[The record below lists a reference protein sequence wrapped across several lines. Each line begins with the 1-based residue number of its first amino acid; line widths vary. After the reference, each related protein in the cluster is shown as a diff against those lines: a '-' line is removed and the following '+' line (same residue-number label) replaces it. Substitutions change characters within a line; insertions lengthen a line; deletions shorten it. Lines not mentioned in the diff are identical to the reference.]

1 MTLNPDGLSGSEMH
15 SLLASLSALRIRDR
29 ERLKRRLAQVASR
42 EDLERFASE
51 VAKAGKRSLVDA
63 AARLKIA
70 YPEELPVTRCR
81 REIMDAIRDNPVVI
95 VCGSTGSGKTTQLP
109 KIALELGRGRAGVIG
124 CTQPRRLAATA
135 MARRVAAEMECEP
148 GRGVGYKV
156 RFDDCTSSETVVK
169 FMTDGMLLAETS
181 GDPGLLDYDTIII
194 DEAHERGLNI
204 DFLLGYL
211 KNLQRRRRDLKLII
225 SSATLDTERF
235 SEFFDGA
242 PVVKVEG
249 RAYPVEDMFMPPE
262 DDEDLS
268 SHVARAVEFLDEL
281 DNSGDILV
289 FLPGEREIRDACDM
303 LSGRNYRNTEILPLF
318 ARLSMGEQQRI
329 FSPGRARRI
338 ILATNVAETS
348 VTIPR
353 IHYVIDSG
361 LARISRYNART
372 GIQEL
377 QIEQI
382 SQSSARQRR
391 GRCGRIADGVCVY
404 LYDQETLDKA
414 PEFTDPE
421 IKRTG
426 LSGVILQMAMLRLGK
441 IEKFDFVDPPPAN
454 LVRDG
459 RRTLND
465 IGATDDNG
473 RITELGWKLAA
484 LPLDP
489 HLGKMLADAAGR
501 GVLAAAVV
509 VAAFLSIQDPRERPQ
524 EKRQAADQA
533 HAQWRNVD
541 SDFITVINLWNFL
554 NANSSSRT
562 GLRRLARKN
571 FLNGNRVVEWQN
583 LVNDLWTTMRD
594 EHWKMPDA
602 FPAELK
608 DFSADLLHISL
619 LSGVPRNIGCYDSER
634 GNYHGTGDRRFLL
647 FPGSSLAK
655 QKKCPP
661 WVMTLALVE
670 TTRVFARMNA
680 VIRPEFVETAAPH
693 LCTATYDQAAFS
705 PESGF
710 VYARERLVSGGLL
723 INSGRRVHYGAVR
736 PAEARKIF
744 IREALCE
751 GLAKS
756 RDPQIRAHLRE
767 MDALRKMEEKLRRP
781 GTVLDTEAIYEELL
795 IRLPV
800 EAVSVESLEKILKK
814 TAIFPLDREISMM
827 YQYTP
832 VDFDDYPDELTVSG
846 EKFAVDY
853 TFDPESPA
861 DGAVLLVPKNELN
874 LLPSSV
880 VDYAV
885 PGYLS
890 EKVEMMLRKLPK
902 SRRLIVNP
910 APETVAAFMAEFK
923 AGKIPVELPLA
934 ETLADF
940 LSARFG
946 ENFAAS
952 EFGGMELPAW
962 LSLKIG
968 VTDRKGAVV
977 EYRTELPD
985 AVINGS
991 RVSGRLARS
1000 FARSGGDR
1008 WPDGGALPENMPL
1021 PGNAE
1026 VLAYPALCVEASG
1039 LVGRQLYLRFDEAKM
1054 HHRSGVAALFYL
1066 HNSDQVNFVVKQQRY
1081 SNSQRLGLFYRDV
1094 ERLYKDDFKTVL
1106 MERALGGDLWS
1117 IRSDEDFLRATEK
1130 AKMALGETADNLA
1143 AELEFY
1149 AEWFDKLT
1157 AGIEKF
1163 GSRSPSGASD
1173 AERQLHF
1180 LFRPGF
1186 LRGGDALNGY
1196 PRYLRGLAA
1205 RLDRLN
1211 SNPAKDA
1218 DKLEAIE
1225 PLVDRF
1231 FAAVASVD
1239 DVSHHPGLLDFFVLL
1254 EELRLAQFSPEIRPK
1269 FKVSV
1274 ALAQDAWNNLRI

>member
-1 MTLNPDGLSGSEMH
+1 MTLKPEGLSGAEMR
-15 SLLASLSALRIRDR
+15 SLLASLSTLRIRDR
-29 ERLKRRLAQVASR
+29 ERLKRRLTQVRSH
-42 EDLERFASE
+42 EDLEKFASE
-51 VAKAGKRSLVDA
+51 VIRIGKRFPAGDPG
-63 AARLKIA
+63 RLKID
-70 YPEELPVTRCR
+70 YPEELPVTHRR
-81 REIMDAIRDNPVVI
+81 REIMEAVRDNPVVI

-109 KIALELGRGRAGVIG
+109 KIALELGRGRYGAVG

-135 MARRVAAEMECEP
+135 MARRVAAELDCEL
-148 GRGVGYKV
+148 GREVGYKV
-156 RFDDCTSSETVVK
+156 RFDDCTSSGTMVK

-181 GDPGLLDYDTIII
+181 GDPALLDYDTIII

-211 KNLQRRRRDLKLII
+211 KNLQRRRHDLKLII
-225 SSATLDTERF
+225 SSATLDTGRF
-235 SEFFDGA
+235 SRFFDGA
-242 PVVKVEG
+242 PVVTVEG

-268 SHVARAVEFLDEL
+268 SHIARAVEFIDEL

-382 SQSSARQRR
+382 SRSSARQRR

-404 LYDQETLDKA
+404 LYDQETLEKA

-426 LSGVILQMAMLRLGK
+426 LAGVILQMAMLKLGR

-489 HLGKMLADAAGR
+489 HLGKMLAEASGR
-501 GVLAAAVV
+501 GVLAAATV

-533 HAQWRNVD
+533 HAQWRDVD
-541 SDFITVINLWNFL
+541 SDFVTAINLWNFL

-562 GLRRLARKN
+562 GLRKLARRN

-583 LVNDLWTTMRD
+583 LVNDLWSTMRD
-594 EHWKMPDA
+594 EHWKISGE
-602 FPAELK
+602 FPADLT
-608 DFSADLLHISL
+608 DFSVDLLHISL

-634 GNYHGTGDRRFLL
+634 GDYRGTGDRRFLL

-723 INSGRRVHYGAVR
+723 INGGRRVHYGAVR
-736 PAEARKIF
+736 PVEARKIF
-744 IREALCE
+744 IREGLCE

-756 RDPQIRAHLRE
+756 RDPQIRAHLGE
-767 MDALRKMEEKLRRP
+767 LSALRKMEEKLRRP
-781 GTVLDTEAIYEELL
+781 GTVLDTEAIYEDLM
-795 IRLPV
+795 IRLPA
-800 EAVSVESLEKILKK
+800 EAVSVEALEKILKK
-814 TAIFPLDREISMM
+814 TKIFPLDREISMM

-861 DGAVLLVPKNELN
+861 DGAVLQVPKNELN
-874 LLPSSV
+874 LLPSPV

-885 PGYLS
+885 PGYLR
-890 EKVEMMLRKLPK
+890 EKVELMLRKLPK
-902 SRRLIVNP
+902 SRRVVVNP
-910 APETVAAFMAEFK
+910 VPDTVSAFMADFK

-934 ETLADF
+934 DTLADF
-940 LSARFG
+940 LTAMFG

-952 EFGGMELPAW
+952 EFCGMELPSW
-962 LSLKIG
+962 QSLKI
-968 VTDRKGAVV
+968 AVIGRDGKTL
-977 EYRTELPD
+977 EYLTSLPD
-985 AVINGS
+985 AAVNGS

-1000 FARSGGDR
+1000 FARSGGES
-1008 WPDGGALPENMPL
+1008 WPDGGALPEKMAL
-1021 PGNAE
+1021 PGNGE
-1026 VLAYPALCVEASG
+1026 VSAYPALKADDAG
-1039 LVGRQLYLRFDEAKM
+1039 LVGRQLYLRLDEAMM
-1054 HHRSGVAALFYL
+1054 HHRGGVMALFYL

-1081 SNSQRLGLFYRDV
+1081 TQSQRLGMFYRDV
-1094 ERLYKDDFKTVL
+1094 ERLYKTDFKNVL

-1117 IRSDEDFLRATEK
+1117 IRSEDDFLRAAEK

-1143 AELEFY
+1143 AELDFY
-1149 AEWFDKLT
+1149 AEWFDRLT
-1157 AGIEKF
+1157 AGIDKF
-1163 GSRSPSGASD
+1163 ASRSPAGAAD
-1173 AERQLHF
+1173 ARRQLDF

-1186 LRGGDALNGY
+1186 LRGGEALNGY

-1225 PLVDRF
+1225 PFIDRF
-1231 FAAVASVD
+1231 SAAVLSVD
-1239 DVSHHPGLLDFFVLL
+1239 EIAHYPGLLDFFVLL
-1254 EELRLAQFSPEIRPK
+1254 EELRLSQFSPEIRPK

-1274 ALAQDAWNNLRI
+1274 AVAQEAWNNLRI